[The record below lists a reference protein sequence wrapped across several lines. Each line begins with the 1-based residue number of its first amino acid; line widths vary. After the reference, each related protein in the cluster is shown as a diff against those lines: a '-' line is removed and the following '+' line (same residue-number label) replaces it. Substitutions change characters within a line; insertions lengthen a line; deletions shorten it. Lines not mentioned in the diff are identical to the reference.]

1 MKKSTLLIVVLTAV
15 LVLAGIFAIIGKKK
29 GIIGKEKAVRVNTE
43 AAAERDIVQ
52 TVTANGKIYPETE
65 VKISSDVSGEVV
77 ELYIEEGDSIQAG
90 QLLARIKPDT
100 YSSVVEQMEANRN
113 NTLASLESAKAR
125 KLQAEINRTN
135 AQSLLAKYRK
145 LYADGNASQVELENY
160 EKAYLTADAEVDAA
174 AQTIRALEFS
184 VKAADATIK
193 EARNNLD
200 KTSIYSP
207 ITGIVSALNVE
218 QGEKVV
224 GTLQMTGTEMMRIA
238 DFDAM
243 EVRVKVSEND
253 IIRVKKGDTAL
264 IEVDAYLNETFR
276 GVVTGIAS
284 SSQALSQSALATT
297 TTQSTTFEVKVR
309 ILPDTYAHLLGQVEF
324 PFRPGMSATTDIQTR
339 RKNGVVSVPIQAV
352 TMRDVHRDSIGKEEK
367 LVEFAFV
374 EIEGRAVMQAVK
386 TGIQNDTY
394 IEVLEGLATGDKV
407 VTAPFNAI
415 SKDLEDG
422 DLLEVVSKE
431 ELYK

>member
-15 LVLAGIFAIIGKKK
+15 LVLAGIFAVIGKKK
-29 GIIGKEKAVRVNTE
+29 GIIGKEKAVRVNVE

-77 ELYIEEGDSIQAG
+77 ELYIEEGDSIYAG

-135 AQSLLAKYRK
+135 TQSLLTKYRK

-207 ITGIVSALNVE
+207 IAGIVSALNVE

-264 IEVDAYLNETFR
+264 IEVDAYLNESFR

-309 ILPDTYAHLLGQVEF
+309 ILPETT
-324 PFRPGMSATTDIQTR
+324 PTCSAR
-339 RKNGVVSVPIQAV
+339 WNSRS
-352 TMRDVHRDSIGKEEK
+352 
-367 LVEFAFV
+367 
-374 EIEGRAVMQAVK
+374 GRA
-386 TGIQNDTY
+386 
-394 IEVLEGLATGDKV
+394 
-407 VTAPFNAI
+407 
-415 SKDLEDG
+415 
-422 DLLEVVSKE
+422 
-431 ELYK
+431 

>member
-15 LVLAGIFAIIGKKK
+15 LVLAGIFAVIGKKK
-29 GIIGKEKAVRVNTE
+29 GIIGKEKAVRVNVE

-77 ELYIEEGDSIQAG
+77 ELYIEEGDSIYAG

-135 AQSLLAKYRK
+135 TQSLLTKYRK

-207 ITGIVSALNVE
+207 IAGIVSALNVE

-264 IEVDAYLNETFR
+264 IEVDAYLNESFR

-309 ILPDTYAHLLGQVEF
+309 ILPETYAHLLSQVEF

-339 RKNGVVSVPIQAV
+339 RKKGVVSVPIQAV

-367 LVEFAFV
+367 LVEFAFL
-374 EIEGRAVMQAVK
+374 ERGGRAVMQEVK

-394 IEVLEGLATGDKV
+394 IEILEGVTVGDKV